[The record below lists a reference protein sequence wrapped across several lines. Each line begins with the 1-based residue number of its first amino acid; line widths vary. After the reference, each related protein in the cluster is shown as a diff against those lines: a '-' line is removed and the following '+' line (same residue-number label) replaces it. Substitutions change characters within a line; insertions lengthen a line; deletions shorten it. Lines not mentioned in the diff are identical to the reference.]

1 MSHMTRSEYKRY
13 ILNKE
18 YPTGKGLFIQNS
30 PNKPQQGHTAKVKPK
45 MDNHTTKDKI
55 SLETLLSS
63 LRSMFGLRS
72 K

>member
-30 PNKPQQGHTAKVKPK
+30 HNNPQQANTAKVNPK
-45 MDNHTTKDKI
+45 KDNYPTKDKN
-55 SLETLLSS
+55 SLETLWLS
-63 LRSMFGLRS
+63 LRSMFIGR
-72 K
+72 